1 MDVTQQ
7 AWQSDI
13 DFDKPGKQTGFIRL
27 PYSGHD
33 DAWGVLPVPVA
44 VISNGKGPTVILQG
58 GNHGDEYEG
67 PIVLGEIIRDLHP
80 ASINGRLI
88 IVPAIN
94 LPAVNAGQRVS
105 PIDGL
110 NFNRTFPGD
119 PLGSPTQQL
128 SSLVHD
134 FLFPMA
140 DAFVD
145 LHSGGSSLAIIP
157 SAIIDPSQDPA
168 LDSRIR
174 SAVAAFE
181 APMTVVISNRG
192 DPRTSTASAVRAGL
206 ITVGTELGGAGTVSP
221 AAVSVCR
228 KGVDNL
234 LRHFGITESRAALAE
249 RDGPRIVHE
258 LTSKAHHLSED
269 DGVFEPLHTLGSEVR
284 AGQLAG
290 RVHFLSDPR
299 RKPAELVY
307 ATDGVLY
314 GLRHPGRVRPGN
326 CCAVVASRCDAP

>member
-1 MDVTQQ
+1 MNVTQL
-7 AWQSDI
+7 AWQTDI
-13 DFDKPGKQTGFIRL
+13 DFDKAGKQTGFIRL

-33 DAWGVLPVPVA
+33 DAWGVLPVPIA
-44 VISNGKGPTVILQG
+44 VISNGEGPTVILQG

-67 PIVLGEIIRDLHP
+67 PIVLGEVIRELDP
-80 ASINGRLI
+80 ASLNGRLV

-119 PLGSPTQQL
+119 PFGSPTMQL
-128 SSLVHD
+128 SSLVND
-134 FLFPMA
+134 FLFPIA

-145 LHSGGSSLAIIP
+145 LHSGGSSLSIIP
-157 SAIIDPSQDPA
+157 SAIIDPSDDPA
-168 LDSRIR
+168 LTDKIR

-206 ITVGTELGGAGTVSP
+206 VTVGTELGGAGTVSP
-221 AAVSVCR
+221 DAIKVCR
-228 KGVDNL
+228 NGIQNL
-234 LRHFGITESRAALAE
+234 LRHFGMIEGKSTPAESRT
-249 RDGPRIVHE
+249 PNIVHE
-258 LTSKAHHLSED
+258 LTPKAHHLSED
-269 DGVFEPLHTLGSEVR
+269 DGVFEPLHTLGTEVR

-299 RKPAELVY
+299 RKPAELIY

-326 CCAVVASRCDAP
+326 CCAVVASRCPVQ